1 MIRKKKT
8 SKNFA
13 LANTSLIL
21 VLIVVVLLIVLV
33 SYSLIYLSTDDD
45 TSNNQ
50 SNDGTGEDFSFI
62 SLDGSTKKLSDYR
75 GKIVVLDLWTTW
87 CGPCQ
92 LQMIDFVD
100 VYEEYSRDELE
111 ILSINVE
118 SSESI
123 QDIQDFIDDFS
134 NYGYDLN
141 WVFGNDGGSIWQK
154 YMIQG
159 YIPTL
164 YIFDQNG
171 EAQYTHEGRLDGES
185 LKTEIDK
192 LL

>member
-1 MIRKKKT
+1 MSII
-8 SKNFA
+8 
-13 LANTSLIL
+13 IL
-21 VLIVVVLLIVLV
+21 LIVVTYGI
-33 SYSLIYLSTDDD
+33 YSLIKTGD
-45 TSNNQ
+45 SN
-50 SNDGTGEDFSFI
+50 SEDSEDFGEDFSFT

-100 VYEEYSRDELE
+100 LYEEYSRDELE

-134 NYGYDLN
+134 NYGYELN
-141 WVFGNDGGSIWQK
+141 WVFGNDAGSIWQK

-164 YIFDQNG
+164 YIFDKNG